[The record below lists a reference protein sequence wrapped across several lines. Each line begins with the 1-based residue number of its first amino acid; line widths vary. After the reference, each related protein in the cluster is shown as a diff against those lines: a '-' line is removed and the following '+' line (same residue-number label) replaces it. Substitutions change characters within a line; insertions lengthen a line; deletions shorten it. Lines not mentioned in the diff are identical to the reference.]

1 MNKSM
6 LKVDHIQFIQNSSCL
21 VTGGAGFIGA
31 NLVEKLV
38 SCGAKRIVVLDDLS
52 TGDLGN
58 IEGYFNADRVEFVNA
73 SITELDAIRSTF
85 DRIDIV
91 FQLAALGSV
100 PRSIDNPVKTNNVNV
115 DGFLNVLVAA
125 KDAGVKKVVYSSS
138 SSIYG
143 DDNTIPKVEEKI
155 GNPLSPYAV
164 SKRSNELYA
173 KVFRDVYGMDIIGLR
188 YFNVFGPKQNI
199 NGPYA
204 AVIPIFITNLLKGET
219 CNINGD
225 GTISRD
231 FTFVQNVV
239 EANILAAW
247 AKIEL
252 ENPVFNVAMGDQ
264 ISLNELYNKIEDNI
278 GSGLKPIHKEKR
290 IGDILSS
297 LADISKAKKYLGY
310 EPGFDFLEGIKQTIE
325 WYRKLY

>member
-1 MNKSM
+1 M
-6 LKVDHIQFIQNSSCL
+6 LKSEITQFICQSNCL

-31 NLVEKLV
+31 NLVEALLNI
-38 SCGAKRIVVLDDLS
+38 GAKKIIVLDDLS
-52 TGDLGN
+52 TGNRAN
-58 IEGYFNADRVEFVNA
+58 IAEFIDNGKVEFVQA
-73 SITELDAIRSTF
+73 SIIDLAAIQDSF
-85 DRIDIV
+85 KGIDIV

-100 PRSIDNPVKTNNVNV
+100 PRSIDDPIKTNNVNV

-143 DDNTIPKVEEKI
+143 DDQTLPKIEEKI

-173 KVFRDVYGMDIIGLR
+173 KVFKDVYGMDIIGLR

-204 AVIPIFITNLLKGET
+204 AVIPIFITNLLNKKA
-219 CNINGD
+219 CFINGD

-239 EANILAAW
+239 NANILAAYT
-247 AKIEL
+247 KVEL
-252 ENPVFNVAMGDQ
+252 ENPIFNIAMGDQ
-264 ISLNELYNKIEDNI
+264 TSLNQLYYKIENRI
-278 GSGLKPIHKEKR
+278 QSGLDPVHIENR
-290 IGDILSS
+290 VGDILSS

-310 EPGFDFLEGIKQTIE
+310 EPKYSFEDGIAKTID
-325 WYRKLY
+325 WYRSQS